1 MLRHDVASAI
11 KFADMITFAAR
22 LSMPMVSNMITHH
35 HIREDCAMS
44 AQHDWPL
51 RASRYLKAELKRQG
65 ITYDDLA
72 ARLNE
77 MGFVETKA
85 SIANKVSRGAFTAAF
100 FLASLRA
107 AGTQTLR
114 VEDL

>member
-1 MLRHDVASAI
+1 
-11 KFADMITFAAR
+11 
-22 LSMPMVSNMITHH
+22 
-35 HIREDCAMS
+35 MS

-65 ITYDDLA
+65 VTYDDLA

-100 FLASLRA
+100 FLASLRVI
-107 AGTQTLR
+107 GTLAIR
-114 VEDL
+114 LEDI

>member
-1 MLRHDVASAI
+1 
-11 KFADMITFAAR
+11 
-22 LSMPMVSNMITHH
+22 
-35 HIREDCAMS
+35 MS

-65 ITYDDLA
+65 VTYDDLA

-100 FLASLRA
+100 FLASLKAVGSTTVR
-107 AGTQTLR
+107 LDD
-114 VEDL
+114 V